1 MTRTFIRKPL
11 GMLTTALTLGF
22 TLTGCLDTASN
33 SSSDSCTPST
43 AAGARVICIASNN
56 VTDNLIDA
64 LNSAKS
70 GDTLILPAGRFAMS
84 KEITFDGEN
93 SLAQDA
99 KVTGLTIKGAG
110 MDKTILDFDD
120 ATGEAVRADGFFISN
135 TEDLKIEDLGVYEAP
150 NNAIKM
156 KKTNGIIIRRVA
168 TVWETDYQESN
179 GAYGI
184 YPVETQNVLIE
195 DSYVRGS
202 ADAGVYV
209 GQSENIVVRNNLA
222 EKNVAGIEIE
232 NSKNADVYGNIA
244 RGNTGGILVFDL
256 PIGNGIYGEGVRVF
270 SNEVTANNAAN
281 FAHVGSFAAGVHIV
295 PPGTGVI
302 ILSTS
307 NVEIFDNTITDH
319 KTTSVAV
326 TSYMLP
332 DDQVADTPNSDV
344 GGTVM
349 TYGDIATYAEEYFD
363 GWSPLI
369 RGVNIHD
376 NAISVAEGVY
386 APTGNLIQDL
396 IDGYAAYE
404 QKVPDIL
411 YDGVGELLAN
421 AGAMGEIAQG
431 MNDIADGI
439 DQVRA
444 ANEMADDAQI
454 GKRID
459 TTHFAAYGATDGVC
473 ASNNGA
479 NTTQASVYATDPTA
493 DGAFDSNSMPAPL
506 FQGANS
512 ALDCGGET
520 GRTAYVGSA
529 ATATIAGETFGCGV
543 DDTTSDHC
551 TID

>member
-1 MTRTFIRKPL
+1 MNIQLRRKPL
-11 GMLTTALTLGF
+11 GVITTAITMGLLS
-22 TLTGCLDTASN
+22 GCLDDGKSN
-33 SSSDSCTPST
+33 ST
-43 AAGARVICIASNN
+43 AACESSNAPGARVICIGSDN

-64 LNSAKS
+64 LNSAKT
-70 GDTLILPAGRFAMS
+70 GDTLVLPAGRFAMS
-84 KEITFDGEN
+84 KEVTFDGEN
-93 SLAQDA
+93 SLAQSE

-110 MDKTILDFDD
+110 MAETILDFDD

-135 TEDLKIEDLGVYEAP
+135 TEDLTIEDLGVYEAP

-156 KKTNGIIIRRVA
+156 KKTDGIVIRRVA
-168 TVWETDYQESN
+168 TVWETDYQETN

-209 GQSENIVVRNNLA
+209 GQSENIVVRNNIA

-256 PIGNGIYGEGVRVF
+256 PIGNGIYGAGVRVF
-270 SNEVTANNAAN
+270 SNEITENNATN

-332 DDQVADTPNSDV
+332 DDQVAATPNSDV
-344 GGTVM
+344 GGSVM
-349 TYGDIATYAEEYFD
+349 NYGDIAPYAEEYFD

-396 IDGYAAYE
+396 IDGYAFYE

-421 AGAMGEIAQG
+421 AGAMGQIAQG
-431 MNDIADGI
+431 INDIADGV
-439 DQVRA
+439 DLVRA
-444 ANEMADDAQI
+444 ANELAADPQE
-454 GKRID
+454 GQRINTD
-459 TTHFAAYGATDGVC
+459 LFAAYGAADGVC

-479 NTTQASVYATDPTA
+479 GITQASVYATDPTA
-493 DGAFDSNSMPAPL
+493 EGAFDGDSLPQAL
-506 FQGANS
+506 FQGSNS

-520 GRTAYVGSA
+520 GRTPYVGSA
-529 ATATIAGETFGCGV
+529 ATVTVAGVTYGCGV

-551 TID
+551 TNN

>member
-1 MTRTFIRKPL
+1 MHIHFRRHPL
-11 GMLTTALTLGF
+11 GVITTAITVSLLS
-22 TLTGCLDTASN
+22 GCLDDAKNNSSAVACQASN
-33 SSSDSCTPST
+33 AT
-43 AAGARVICIASNN
+43 GARVICIGADN

-64 LNSAKS
+64 LNSAKT
-70 GDTLILPAGRFAMS
+70 GDTLVLPEGRFAMS

-93 SLAQDA
+93 SLAQSE

-110 MDKTILDFDD
+110 MEKTILDFDD

-168 TVWETDYQESN
+168 TVWETDYQETN

-209 GQSENIVVRNNLA
+209 GQSENIVVRNNIA

-256 PIGNGIYGEGVRVF
+256 PIGNGIYGAGVRVF
-270 SNEVTANNAAN
+270 SNEITENNATN

-332 DDQVADTPNSDV
+332 DDQVAATPDSDV
-344 GGTVM
+344 GGSVM
-349 TYGDIATYAEEYFD
+349 NYGDIATYAEEYFD

-421 AGAMGEIAQG
+421 AGAMGQIAQG

-439 DQVRA
+439 DQYRA
-444 ANEMADDAQI
+444 FAELAADPQADL
-454 GKRID
+454 RIN
-459 TTHFAAYGATDGVC
+459 TAHFAAYGEADGVC

-479 NTTQASVYATDPTA
+479 GITQASVYATNPEA
-493 DGAFDSNSMPAPL
+493 EGAFDGDSQPVPL

-520 GRTAYVGSA
+520 GRTPYVGSA
-529 ATATIAGETFGCGV
+529 ATVTFAGVSYGCGV
-543 DDTTSDHC
+543 DDTTSEHC
-551 TID
+551 TNN